1 MTAKRKTKIKK
12 DNKPPFEA
20 QLDIINHEIGK
31 RRSRWT
37 LVAIPFEDVSQM
49 VIIRIFKKYHLFKP
63 ERGEF
68 SHWVNKVISSAI
80 KNILRDNY
88 LKYNRPC
95 LGCAKNMGGD
105 TCSYTSN
112 GKQCEEC
119 PLFAKWKKNK
129 EQHFN
134 VKQSL
139 PLSNHIQEAESKVGD
154 FTDISNAK
162 STIDEKIKKKLRPA
176 EYKLYELLYI
186 ENLTEREAGERMEY
200 KQTNKERGAG
210 YQQIAKIKA
219 KIITAAKQIIDE
231 EDLAT

>member
-1 MTAKRKTKIKK
+1 ME
-12 DNKPPFEA
+12 KPTFES
-20 QLDIINHEIGK
+20 QLDIIYREINK
-31 RRSRWT
+31 RRGKWT
-37 LVAIPFEDVSQM
+37 LVAIPFEDVSQI
-49 VIIRIFKKYHLFKP
+49 VVIRIFKKYHLFKP
-63 ERGEF
+63 ELGEF

-105 TCSYTSN
+105 SCSYTSN

-119 PLFAKWKKNK
+119 PLFKRWKENK

-139 PLSNHIQEAESKVGD
+139 PLDNHIQEAESKVGD
-154 FTDISNAK
+154 FTNISGAK
-162 STIDEKIKKKLRPA
+162 EIIDEKIKTKLKPS
-176 EYKLYELLYI
+176 EYKLYKFLYI
-186 ENLTEREAGERMEY
+186 DNMTEREAGEAMEY
-200 KQTNKERGAG
+200 RQTNKDRGAG

-219 KIITAAKQIIDE
+219 KIILAAKAIINE
-231 EDLAT
+231 EDLAI

>member
-1 MTAKRKTKIKK
+1 M
-12 DNKPPFEA
+12 KPPFEE
-20 QLDIINHEIGK
+20 QLDVINHEIDK

-37 LVAIPFEDVSQM
+37 LIAIPFEDVSQM
-49 VIIRIFKKYHLFKP
+49 VIIRIFKKYHLFDPK
-63 ERGEF
+63 RGEF

-95 LGCAKNMGGD
+95 LGCAKNMGEYN
-105 TCSYTSN
+105 CSYTSN

-139 PLSNHIQEAESKVGD
+139 PLENHIQEAESKVGD
-154 FTDISNAK
+154 FTDIVGAK
-162 STIDEKIKKKLRPA
+162 QVIDEKIKKKLKPVEYRL
-176 EYKLYELLYI
+176 YKLLYV
-186 ENLTEREAGERMEY
+186 ENLSERDAGIEMEY
-200 KQTNKERGAG
+200 KQSNKERGPG
-210 YQQIAKIKA
+210 YQQIAKMKA
-219 KIITAAKQIIDE
+219 KIISVAKQIIDE

>member
-1 MTAKRKTKIKK
+1 MT
-12 DNKPPFEA
+12 NKVPFEE

-31 RRSRWT
+31 RRGKWT
-37 LVAIPFEDVSQM
+37 LIAIPFEDVSQM
-49 VIIRIFKKYHLFKP
+49 VIIRIFKKYHLFNP
-63 ERGEF
+63 EKGEF

-112 GKQCEEC
+112 GKQCDEC
-119 PLFAKWKKNK
+119 PLYAKWKRSK

-139 PLSNHIQEAESKVGD
+139 PLENHVQEAESKIGD
-154 FTDISNAK
+154 FTNILEAK
-162 STIDEKIKKKLRPA
+162 NIIDDKIKKKLKPI
-176 EYKLYELLYI
+176 EYKLYKLLYI
-186 ENLTEREAGERMEY
+186 DNLSERDAGAKMEY
-200 KQTNKERGAG
+200 KQTNKERGPG
-210 YQQIAKIKA
+210 YQQIAKMKT
-219 KIITAAKQIIDE
+219 KILLVAKQIINE